1 MNIFDAMSDR
11 TVLLLGGAFTLAL
24 QRRSF
29 AQGIFEKGILTATE
43 IRRFSIKDKPVQMR
57 RRLNKIVIS
66 VEEYDK
72 LHATDDIIDA
82 VQERIDFI
90 GHIAEEQT

>member
-1 MNIFDAMSDR
+1 MSNR
-11 TVLLLGGAFTLAL
+11 AVMLFGSAFALAL
-24 QRRSF
+24 ERKSF
-29 AQGIFEKGILTATE
+29 AQGVFEKGILTATE
-43 IRRFSIKDKPVQMR
+43 IRRFSIKAKPVQMR